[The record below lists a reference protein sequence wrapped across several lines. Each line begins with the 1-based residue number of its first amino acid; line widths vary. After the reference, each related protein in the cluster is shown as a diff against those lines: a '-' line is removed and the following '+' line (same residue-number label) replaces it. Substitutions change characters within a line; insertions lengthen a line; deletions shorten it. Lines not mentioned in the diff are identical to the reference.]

1 MSKPIGVSLNDY
13 IKVVEICIAEKYGDI
28 KHHANKGS
36 VYTFEVFKKKED
48 DIPAIIWNIHFGH
61 NKKKEIWSDDLK
73 KIYIKTAVT
82 KERFL
87 EILEK
92 IIGKKLK

>member
-36 VYTFEVFKKKED
+36 VYTFEVFEKRPLSVVKMELAKTGKYSEKFIESVISGLSKSAVYED
-48 DIPAIIWNIHFGH
+48 
-61 NKKKEIWSDDLK
+61 
-73 KIYIKTAVT
+73 
-82 KERFL
+82 
-87 EILEK
+87 
-92 IIGKKLK
+92 